1 MVNLYLGFT
10 FLVTVLAI
18 IVWFTDFAQLFLY
31 SGGIML
37 VLFLISYGLNLDE
50 KRIRKA
56 HGLEQEKESIGWALG
71 AWLFASLIL
80 TLFLFLGSR

>member
-1 MVNLYLGFT
+1 
-10 FLVTVLAI
+10 
-18 IVWFTDFAQLFLY
+18 
-31 SGGIML
+31 ML

-56 HGLEQEKESIGWALG
+56 HGLEQEKVSVGWALG